1 MNKEQAGTS
10 HLGNSINC
18 SIASAGSR
26 RTPLFKRVAALNIHL
41 DEGNNVLQRALTI
54 PGLARSLVVDHNL
67 NSLIAV
73 KGLIVKKIS
82 LKVRNEI

>member
-1 MNKEQAGTS
+1 MAENAAIQRQG
-10 HLGNSINC
+10 
-18 SIASAGSR
+18 
-26 RTPLFKRVAALNIHL
+26 ALNIHL
-41 DEGNNVLQRALTI
+41 DEGNNVLQSALTI
-54 PGLARSLVVDHNL
+54 PGLARSPVVDHNL